1 MMAYLKQAKTSKEI
15 SRLGVANVR
24 EAYNELAEQY
34 NKIIDYDWMYC
45 HKCGNFLS
53 SDTFYMDDRFTS
65 GKFPLCKR
73 CCLEIVEQRKNKKD
87 EPNETKESVQRML
100 QLMDL
105 PYIDSFYEDC
115 IKGARDE
122 VKEKNRSS
130 PFTTYNTAVRSLP
143 QWRGMKWKDSE
154 FDEDHLDDAEKI
166 NENSRIL
173 KQAQKRFGKN
183 YNSADLIFLENEY
196 QDWIK
201 RYACDT
207 KAQEILFKRICC
219 KELEIDKAQKNGK
232 DTKEM
237 DKTLQDLM
245 GSLQVKPNQ
254 SNSNALT
261 EAKTFGQL
269 IGRWEDEYDGGKPVP
284 EPDEDF
290 KDVDKIGL
298 YLDVFFKGHLA
309 IAAGIKNAF
318 SRLYDKFMAKY
329 TVTKPQYSEDT
340 SSEELFDQIFGSKID
355 EE

>member
-1 MMAYLKQAKTSKEI
+1 MATLKQAKTPDEI
-15 SRLGVANVR
+15 KKLGVANVR
-24 EAYNELAEQY
+24 NAYNDLAEQY
-34 NKIIDYDWMYC
+34 NKLIDYNWLFC
-45 HKCGNFLS
+45 HKCGDFLS
-53 SDTFYMDDRFTS
+53 SDTFYKDDRFAT
-65 GKFPLCKR
+65 GKFPICKR
-73 CCLEIVEQRKNKKD
+73 CVMAMVEQREKKTD
-87 EPNETKESVQRML
+87 PPNETKESVQKVL
-100 QLMDL
+100 KLMDL

-115 IKGARDE
+115 VKGAYDE
-122 VKEKNRSS
+122 VKEKNRVS
-130 PFTTYNTAVRSLP
+130 PFGTYNTAIRSLP
-143 QWRGMKWKDSE
+143 QWKGMRWEDSE
-154 FDEDHLDDAEKI
+154 FEDDDLDNPEEI

-173 KQAQKRFGKN
+173 KQAKKRFGRN
-183 YNSADLIFLENEY
+183 YSSVDLVFLENEY

-207 KAQEILFKRICC
+207 KAQEILFKRIVC

-269 IGRWEDEYDGGKPVP
+269 IQRWEDEYDGGKPIP

-298 YLDVFFKGHLA
+298 YIDVFFKGHLSKMM
-309 IAAGIKNAF
+309 GLKNAF
-318 SRLYDKFMAKY
+318 SSLYDRFISKY
-329 TVTKPQYSEDT
+329 TVTKPQYDEDT
-340 SSEELFDQIFGSKID
+340 DSEALFDQIFGSRID
-355 EE
+355 DE

>member
-1 MMAYLKQAKTSKEI
+1 MAFLKQPKDQKEI
-15 SRLGVANVR
+15 NRLGVANVR
-24 EAYNELAEQY
+24 IAYNELAEQY
-34 NKIIDYDWMYC
+34 NKIIDYDWLYC
-45 HKCGNFLS
+45 HKCGNFLTN
-53 SDTFYMDDRFTS
+53 DTFYMDDRFAS
-65 GKFPLCKR
+65 GKFPICKR
-73 CCLEIVEQRKNKKD
+73 CVLAMVEQRNKKTD

-115 IKGARDE
+115 IKGAKDE

-130 PFTTYNTAVRSLP
+130 PFATYNTAVRSLP

-154 FDEDHLDDAEKI
+154 FDEDHLDDAEEI
-166 NENSRIL
+166 NENSRTL
-173 KQAQKRFGKN
+173 KQAKKRFGKN

-269 IGRWEDEYDGGKPVP
+269 IRRWEDDYDGGKPIP

-298 YLDVFFKGHLA
+298 YIDVFFKGHLA
-309 IAAGIKNAF
+309 KMVEIKNAF
-318 SRLYDKFMAKY
+318 SRLYDRFIAKY
-329 TVTKPQYSEDT
+329 TVTKPQYNEDT
-340 SSEELFDQIFGSKID
+340 DNEELFDQIFGAKID
-355 EE
+355 DE